1 MTSAAQPLI
10 VELDSALSRAPA
22 AWRSTTLRRL
32 TDLFLVDATSYT
44 DDQVAVFDDVI
55 SRLIDKADR
64 RTLAELSNRLAQV
77 KNAPIRVV
85 GTLARNPDISIAG
98 PLIEKSNVLTDAD
111 LAEIADKDRRDPAL
125 LSMIAARPR
134 LTEVVTDV
142 LIRRGNA
149 ALARKV
155 IGRTDA
161 PLSES
166 SFARLVTSVENDKEL
181 ATAIAKRED
190 LPAELRPW
198 LDAALAAQ

>member
-10 VELDSALSRAPA
+10 VELDSVLSRASA
-22 AWRSTTLRRL
+22 AWRTTTLRRL
-32 TDLFLVDATSYT
+32 IDLFLVDAASYT

-55 SRLIDKADR
+55 GRLIEKADR
-64 RTLAELSNRLAQV
+64 RILVELSNRLAQLR
-77 KNAPIRVV
+77 NAPIRVV
-85 GTLARNPDISIAG
+85 GTLARNPDIAIAG

-111 LAEIADKDRRDPAL
+111 LADIADNRKELAV

-134 LTEVVTDV
+134 LSEAVTDALV
-142 LIRRGNA
+142 RRGNA
-149 ALARKV
+149 ALARKL
-155 IGRTDA
+155 IDRTDV

-181 ATAIAKRED
+181 AQAIAKRQD

-198 LDAALAAQ
+198 LDATLAAR